1 MSDGDDRRRER
12 LGWHYD
18 EDTGTLM
25 RDVIHRMG
33 RRCHNW
39 DYRGLGTYLITL
51 TLADRASHALGRLCH
66 DAQKGAFV
74 ELSAVGRLV
83 GATMTELPRQWPGVE
98 VLGLQVMPDHLHAVI
113 AVRARP
119 RKPLGAIV
127 GSFKSKATSRWLKL
141 GRARPSAKDTESNF
155 ATGNESLSAV
165 TAEPGFT
172 TPIKAL
178 GDDGRSRGAAA
189 RAPASLFAEGF
200 VDTILFDAAA
210 VAHARAYL
218 ADNPRR
224 LWEKRAHPELFAVLR
239 DLPVSLGAGL
249 VGHFAAIG
257 NHNLL
262 KAHAILQ
269 VQCSRRFFAY
279 ARDADGRL
287 LKDAPPR
294 VETDEFRESC
304 EALLE
309 EAAHG
314 AVLVSPC
321 ISEGEREIAR
331 RAFVAGFRVITLAN
345 KGFSPLYKPGGKL
358 FDTCA
363 AGNLL
368 MLAPINWPYLPGEK
382 KMTRADACVLN
393 RLAQWIAG
401 SGAVEVSYKGIQRTD
416 IDQLAQNAVG
426 AERKHAIGT
435 VPIDEKLLITSAES
449 CPASHE
455 ENVRLAY
462 TAHP

>member
-1 MSDGDDRRRER
+1 MIDGGDRRRER

-74 ELSAVGRLV
+74 EPSAL
-83 GATMTELPRQWPGVE
+83 GAQIKALMWRMGEFTPEIE
-98 VLGLQVMPDHLHAVI
+98 VLGVCVMPDHVHWVLRV
-113 AVRARP
+113 VRRLP
-119 RKPLGAIV
+119 RKKPLGLALR
-127 GSFKSKATSRWLKL
+127 GFKGGATKIYWAHL
-141 GRARPSAKDTESNF
+141 GFSAE
-155 ATGNESLSAV
+155 APREGV
-165 TAEPGFT
+165 
-172 TPIKAL
+172 
-178 GDDGRSRGAAA
+178 RGACV
-189 RAPASLFAEGF
+189 PGLKSPGPLFAEGF

-210 VAHARAYL
+210 LAHARAYL

-224 LWEKRAHPELFAVLR
+224 LWEKRAHPKLFAVLR

-314 AVLVSPC
+314 AVLLSPC

-331 RAFVAGFRVITLAN
+331 RAFSAGHRVITLAN

-401 SGAVEVSYKGIQRTD
+401 AGAVEVSYKGIQRTD
-416 IDQLAQNAVG
+416 IDQLARNAVS
-426 AERKHAIGT
+426 AERKHSMGS
-435 VPIDEKLLITSAES
+435 VPIDEKLLIPSAES

-462 TAHP
+462 TSSL

>member
-1 MSDGDDRRRER
+1 MLNGQQEPPP
-12 LGWHYD
+12 GWHYD
-18 EDTGTLM
+18 EDTGALM

-33 RRCHNW
+33 RRCRNW
-39 DYRGLGTYLITL
+39 DYCGRGAYLITL
-51 TLADRASHALGRLCH
+51 TLADRRSCALGRLSR
-66 DAQKGAFV
+66 DTQKGAFV

-83 GATMTELPRQWPGVE
+83 ETAMSELSRQWPGVA

-113 AVRARP
+113 AVRARQ

-141 GRARPSAKDTESNF
+141 GRTRPNATNAAPSF
-155 ATGNESLSAV
+155 ATAPEPLGATNAAPRPVSL
-165 TAEPGFT
+165 
-172 TPIKAL
+172 
-178 GDDGRSRGAAA
+178 GAAA
-189 RAPASLFAEGF
+189 RAPSSLFAEGY

-224 LWEKRAHPELFAVLR
+224 LWEKRAKPELFAVLR
-239 DLPVSLGAGL
+239 DLPVSLGAGV

-269 VQCSRRFFAY
+269 VQCSRRFFAS
-279 ARDADGRL
+279 ARDAAGRL
-287 LKDAPPR
+287 LKGAPPR
-294 VETDEFRESC
+294 VETPEFRESC

-314 AVLVSPC
+314 AVLLSPC

-331 RAFVAGFRVITLAN
+331 RAFAAGHRVITLAN
-345 KGFSPLYKPGGKL
+345 KGFSPLYKSGGKL

-368 MLAPINWPYLPGEK
+368 MLAPINWPHLPGEK
-382 KMTRADACVLN
+382 RMTRADACVLN

-401 SGAVEVSYKGIQRTD
+401 PGAVDIIYRGIQPEAIDRQARDAVRASESARRTL
-416 IDQLAQNAVG
+416 QSVEG
-426 AERKHAIGT
+426 
-435 VPIDEKLLITSAES
+435 ES
-449 CPASHE
+449 
-455 ENVRLAY
+455 
-462 TAHP
+462 T

>member
-1 MSDGDDRRRER
+1 
-12 LGWHYD
+12 
-18 EDTGTLM
+18 M

-39 DYRGLGTYLITL
+39 DYCGKGIYLITL
-51 TLADRASHALGRLCH
+51 TLADRRRCALGRLGY

-74 ELSAVGRLV
+74 ELNAVGRLV
-83 GATMTELPRQWPGVE
+83 EATMAELPHQWLGVE

-113 AVRARP
+113 AVRARL

-141 GRARPSAKDTESNF
+141 GRTRPSATV
-155 ATGNESLSAV
+155 AGPL
-165 TAEPGFT
+165 
-172 TPIKAL
+172 AL
-178 GDDGRSRGAAA
+178 GATA
-189 RAPASLFAEGF
+189 RAPSSLFAEGY

-224 LWEKRAHPELFAVLR
+224 LWEKRAHPELFVVLR
-239 DLPVSLGAGL
+239 DLPVSLGAGF

-262 KAHAILQ
+262 KAHTILQ

-279 ARDADGRL
+279 ARAADGRL

-294 VETDEFRESC
+294 VETPEFRESC

-309 EAAHG
+309 EAVHG
-314 AVLVSPC
+314 AVLISPC

-331 RAFVAGFRVITLAN
+331 RAFAAGYRVVTLAN
-345 KGFSPLYKPGGKL
+345 KGFSPLYKPGGRL

-368 MLAPINWPYLPGEK
+368 MLAPVNWPYLPGEK
-382 KMTRADACVLN
+382 KMTRVDACVLN

-401 SGAVEVSYKGIQRTD
+401 PGAGEIIYKGIQPEA
-416 IDQLAQNAVG
+416 IDRLARDAVG
-426 AERKHAIGT
+426 QNGN
-435 VPIDEKLLITSAES
+435 VPCTEQSVGGEN
-449 CPASHE
+449 HE
-455 ENVRLAY
+455 NTFV
-462 TAHP
+462 

>member
-1 MSDGDDRRRER
+1 MKDEKMSMSRQEPPT
-12 LGWHYD
+12 GWHYD
-18 EDTGTLM
+18 EDTGALM

-33 RRCHNW
+33 RRCRNW
-39 DYRGLGTYLITL
+39 DYCGRGTYLLTL
-51 TLADRASHALGRLCH
+51 TLADRASCALGRLGLN
-66 DAQKGAFV
+66 AQRGAII

-83 GATMTELPRQWPGVE
+83 EAMMAELPRQWPGVA
-98 VLGLQVMPDHLHAVI
+98 VQGLQVMPDHLHVVI
-113 AVRARP
+113 AVRARQ

-141 GRARPSAKDTESNF
+141 GRTRPSATGTEPSS
-155 ATGNESLSAV
+155 ATV
-165 TAEPGFT
+165 AEP
-172 TPIKAL
+172 L
-178 GDDGRSRGAAA
+178 GAAA
-189 RAPASLFAEGF
+189 RAPSSLFAEGY

-239 DLPVSLGAGL
+239 DLPVSLDAGL

-262 KAHAILQ
+262 NAHAILQ
-269 VQCSRRFFAY
+269 VQCARRFFAY
-279 ARDADGRL
+279 ARDAAGRL

-294 VETDEFRESC
+294 IETDEFRENC

-331 RAFVAGFRVITLAN
+331 RAFAAGHRVITLAN

-358 FDTCA
+358 FDSCA
-363 AGNLL
+363 AGSLL
-368 MLAPINWPYLPGEK
+368 MLAPANWPYLPGEK

-393 RLAQWIAG
+393 RIAQWIAG
-401 SGAVEVSYKGIQRTD
+401 PGAVDIIYKGIQPEAVDRQAWD
-416 IDQLAQNAVG
+416 AVG
-426 AERKHAIGT
+426 KSKGMPCAKH
-435 VPIDEKLLITSAES
+435 LLEGET
-449 CPASHE
+449 P
-455 ENVRLAY
+455 
-462 TAHP
+462 

>member
-1 MSDGDDRRRER
+1 MLNGQQEPPP
-12 LGWHYD
+12 GWHYD
-18 EDTGTLM
+18 EDTGALM

-33 RRCHNW
+33 RRCRNW
-39 DYRGLGTYLITL
+39 DYCGRGAYLITL
-51 TLADRASHALGRLCH
+51 TLADRRSCALGRLSR
-66 DAQKGAFV
+66 DTQKGAFV

-83 GATMTELPRQWPGVE
+83 ETAMSELSRQWPGVA

-113 AVRARP
+113 AVRARQ

-141 GRARPSAKDTESNF
+141 GRTRPSATNAAPSF
-155 ATGNESLSAV
+155 ATALEPLGATNAAPRPVSL
-165 TAEPGFT
+165 
-172 TPIKAL
+172 
-178 GDDGRSRGAAA
+178 GAAA
-189 RAPASLFAEGF
+189 RAPSSLFAEGY

-224 LWEKRAHPELFAVLR
+224 LWEKRAKPELFAVLR
-239 DLPVSLGAGL
+239 DLPVSLGAGV

-269 VQCSRRFFAY
+269 VQCSRRFFAS
-279 ARDADGRL
+279 ARDAAGRL
-287 LKDAPPR
+287 LKGAPPR
-294 VETDEFRESC
+294 VETPEFRESC

-314 AVLVSPC
+314 AVLLSPC

-331 RAFVAGFRVITLAN
+331 RAFAAGHRVITLAN

-368 MLAPINWPYLPGEK
+368 MLAPINWPHLPSEK
-382 KMTRADACVLN
+382 RMTRADACVLN

-401 SGAVEVSYKGIQRTD
+401 PGAVDIIYRGIQPEAIDRQARDAVCASESARRTL
-416 IDQLAQNAVG
+416 QSV
-426 AERKHAIGT
+426 ER
-435 VPIDEKLLITSAES
+435 
-449 CPASHE
+449 
-455 ENVRLAY
+455 EN
-462 TAHP
+462 T

>member
-1 MSDGDDRRRER
+1 MFENRQKSPP
-12 LGWHYD
+12 GWHYD
-18 EDTGTLM
+18 EDAGALM

-39 DYRGLGTYLITL
+39 DYCGKGIYLVTL
-51 TLADRASHALGRLCH
+51 TLADRRCCALGRLGH
-66 DAQKGAFV
+66 DAQRGAFV
-74 ELSAVGRLV
+74 ELNAVGRLV
-83 GATMTELPRQWPGVE
+83 EATMAELPHQWSGVE
-98 VLGLQVMPDHLHAVI
+98 ILGLQMMPDHLHVVI
-113 AVRARP
+113 AVRARL

-141 GRARPSAKDTESNF
+141 GRARPSATVTEPLG
-155 ATGNESLSAV
+155 AT
-165 TAEPGFT
+165 
-172 TPIKAL
+172 
-178 GDDGRSRGAAA
+178 A
-189 RAPASLFAEGF
+189 RALSSLFAEGY

-224 LWEKRAHPELFAVLR
+224 LWEKRAHPELFVVLR
-239 DLPVSLGAGL
+239 DLPVSLGAGF

-262 KAHAILQ
+262 RAHTILQ

-279 ARDADGRL
+279 ARAADGRL

-294 VETDEFRESC
+294 VETSEFRESC

-314 AVLVSPC
+314 AVLISPC

-331 RAFVAGFRVITLAN
+331 RAFAAGYRVVTLAN
-345 KGFSPLYKPGGKL
+345 KGFSPLYKPGGRL

-382 KMTRADACVLN
+382 KMTRVDACVLN

-401 SGAVEVSYKGIQRTD
+401 PGAGEIIYKGIQPEA
-416 IDQLAQNAVG
+416 IDRLARDAVG
-426 AERKHAIGT
+426 QSESVPYAEQSVEG
-435 VPIDEKLLITSAES
+435 
-449 CPASHE
+449 
-455 ENVRLAY
+455 EN
-462 TAHP
+462 P